1 MAGKHSMPISK
12 YLILLLNLPR
22 FVATITQEHFK
33 ISYITIKHSVISSA
47 SDTICHFK
55 ISYITIKLMAA
66 IFLQKGVYNF
76 KISYIT
82 IKRSRPLRRRPWKRI
97 SKYLILLLN

>member
-33 ISYITIKHSVISSA
+33 ISYITIKPSCIAFRLVSFS
-47 SDTICHFK
+47 F
-55 ISYITIKLMAA
+55 
-66 IFLQKGVYNF
+66 QN
-76 KISYIT
+76 
-82 IKRSRPLRRRPWKRI
+82 
-97 SKYLILLLN
+97 ILYYY